1 MNDTLKPV
9 RMVGRIRDIDG
20 DAVDIGVDYDTVTIS
35 GTVRLN
41 RQQRRAFVKALAEAT
56 EAVAAYERA
65 LAEDT
70 WAAHRGHADAE
81 V

>member
-1 MNDTLKPV
+1 MGEYVKPV
-9 RMVGRIRDIDG
+9 RRISRIRDIDG